1 MRTLMQNPA
10 VILIFITMTF
20 TACLTGCTGTPP
32 PEELTEN
39 TWVLI
44 SYNDGENGLVSAPPA
59 VTATLVFHKNGQLSG
74 NAGCNDYFGP
84 YRIEGGLLYVGQV
97 GSTEKY
103 CLSSA
108 GIMEFEQSYLS
119 LLKETTRYNIDGE
132 QLILSYY
139 DERKLL
145 VFMKG

>member
-1 MRTLMQNPA
+1 MQNRA
-10 VILIFITMTF
+10 IILTLITLAF
-20 TACLTGCTGTPP
+20 TACLAGCTGMPLP
-32 PEELTEN
+32 AELTDSS
-39 TWVLI
+39 WVLI

-84 YRIEGGLLYVGQV
+84 YRVEGGLLSVGQM

-103 CLSSA
+103 CLSAA
-108 GIMEFEQSYLS
+108 GIMEFEQVYFS
-119 LLKETTRYNIDGE
+119 LLKDTTRYSIDGE
-132 QLILSYY
+132 ILTLSHY

-145 VFMKG
+145 VFRKE